1 MGIISES
8 ERRNPMIRVE
18 MNTVVARPIEDIFGR
33 LTDLSDYSRWMPK
46 LGIFVRCGQTSE
58 GPVGEGTTYYDRGR
72 MGTFR
77 GEIVEFRPQQGSPSG
92 SLSDGW
98 ESK

>member
-18 MNTVVARPIEDIFGR
+18 MNTLVARPIEDIFGR

-46 LGIFVRCGQTSE
+46 LGIFVRCGQT
-58 GPVGEGTTYYDRGR
+58 
-72 MGTFR
+72 
-77 GEIVEFRPQQGSPSG
+77 
-92 SLSDGW
+92 
-98 ESK
+98 